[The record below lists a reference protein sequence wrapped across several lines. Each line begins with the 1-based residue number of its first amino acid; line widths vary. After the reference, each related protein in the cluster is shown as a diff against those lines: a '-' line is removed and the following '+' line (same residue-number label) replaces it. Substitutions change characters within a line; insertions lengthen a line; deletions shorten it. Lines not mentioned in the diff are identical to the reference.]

1 MNKFKSSNGRYY
13 TRQLFWEESIEMANS
28 AKAVEPMF
36 TLYTD
41 KEGLINFGKE
51 YVESEDP
58 TGYKVS
64 QKLLDGYRMWTI
76 LMQAK
81 WFQTAKKL
89 WDEELDARLSSK
101 GIEKLQEMLENGKP
115 QQQAAAA
122 KYFADKE
129 FRKDKTRSKGR
140 PSKAQIAEEVRKEA
154 LLSDKFSEDYK
165 RIQLVK

>member
-1 MNKFKSSNGRYY
+1 MNKFKNSQGKYY
-13 TRQLFWEESIEMANS
+13 TRQLFWEESIELADS
-28 AKAVEPMF
+28 AKSIEPMF
-36 TLYTD
+36 TLYSD
-41 KEGLINFGKE
+41 KEGLINLGKA

-64 QKLLDGYRMWTI
+64 NEYLDGYRMWTI

-101 GIEKLQEMLENGKP
+101 GIQKLQEMLENGTPP
-115 QQQAAAA
+115 QKAQAA

-129 FRKDKTRSKGR
+129 FRKDKTHSRGR
-140 PSKAQIAEEVRKEA
+140 PSKDQIAAEARKEA
-154 LLSDKFSEDYK
+154 VISDNLAEDYK
-165 RIQLVK
+165 RIRLVK